1 VKTMNGDISTE
12 HRVATLNVHH
22 ILSRAAGEN
31 GPRSERRKNGR
42 SESERSSKAVAGRSA
57 KAK

>member
-1 VKTMNGDISTE
+1 MNGDISTE